1 MTDPI
6 ALSIIATGALV
17 GASAALLGSFLVLRG
32 AAMVTDA
39 ISHSVLFGIVIV
51 WLMTGATSGA
61 VQLLGAAAAGLL
73 TVVLSEALTRSR
85 LVAQDAAIGLVFPA
99 LFAAGVLIINIHARD
114 VHLDTD
120 AVLLGQIGLVWLDT
134 VGIGAWQVPRAPL
147 TLAVVLAVDLGFVLA
162 FWKELKLAT
171 FDPGLAAALGFVPG
185 LLFHLLLGLT
195 SATAVASFE
204 AVGAVLFVAFA
215 IIPPATAYLLTERLA
230 RMVALAVALA
240 LVASVLGYVLA
251 LAWDVSIGGMMATVS
266 GAGFVLALV
275 GAPQRGLVA
284 GVLARRRERRL
295 AACRTLVA
303 HLWSHR
309 DGPEAVEENTA
320 RALQEHLHWSA
331 AEAGRTILAAL
342 DAGLIRREHDGLLA
356 LTGRGEA
363 EARAVLRVPPAADA

>member
-6 ALSIIATGALV
+6 SLAIIATGALV
-17 GASAALLGSFLVLRG
+17 GASAALLGCFLVLRG

-39 ISHSVLFGIVIV
+39 ISHSVLFGIVVV

-73 TVVLSEALTRSR
+73 TVVLSEALTRTR

-134 VGIGAWQVPRAPL
+134 VALGAWQVPRAPL
-147 TLAVVLAVDLGFVLA
+147 TLAVVLAVNLGFVLA
-162 FWKELKLAT
+162 LWKELKLAT
-171 FDPGLAAALGFVPG
+171 FDPGLAAALGFAPG

-195 SATAVASFE
+195 SATAVASFD

-215 IIPPATAYLLTERLA
+215 IIPPATAYLLTERLT
-230 RMVALAVALA
+230 RMVALAVALSLA
-240 LVASVLGYVLA
+240 ASVLGYALA

-266 GAGFVLALV
+266 GAGFALALV
-275 GAPQRGLVA
+275 AAPRRGLVA
-284 GVLARRRERRL
+284 GLLARRRERRM

-309 DGPEAVEENTA
+309 HGPEAEEENTA

-331 AEAGRTILAAL
+331 AEAGRTVLAAH
-342 DAGLIRREHDGLLA
+342 DAGLIRREAGLLV

-363 EARAVLRVPPAADA
+363 EARAVLRVPPGS